1 MTSPESLALSADE
14 RAEPLVRALLESY
27 RGSQRGR
34 TGKGVRDF
42 SLPYDKLVHDI
53 AKVSVADQKRGE
65 AVLERLKQAGIVRW
79 TNKPFG
85 GGRIKSVF
93 VIAAQEEQFFA
104 AMGVPAPAAE
114 RQALIDSLKEHR
126 HKLDGTPHSES
137 WKEYL
142 REASESASEGRAI
155 EGLPND
161 RALHDEVITG
171 MVAVIRNNGP
181 VSLRR
186 LGAIQLNDSKQLAS
200 RRTSIERLMEAFLPL
215 ELASLEAWQVE
226 DTAPMV
232 RLFGPLGVELPGE
245 IWVGPLSAES
255 PYTLSEQTLT
265 QALRLSSNAQRCICI
280 ENQDTF
286 HDAITAGCK
295 DLLIQTSY
303 PSRSVVR
310 LLQMLPPSVALFH
323 WGDTDPWGF
332 DILRALRQRTGKRV
346 QALHMTYRSWPGGKK
361 LNGREYAMIERMLA
375 DPLLQDIRPE
385 LAAMKRAGNKGKFE
399 QESLPKNLLQSF

>member
-1 MTSPESLALSADE
+1 M
-14 RAEPLVRALLESY
+14 
-27 RGSQRGR
+27 
-34 TGKGVRDF
+34 RDF

-53 AKVSVADQKRGE
+53 AKASVAEQKRGE
-65 AVLERLKQAGIVRW
+65 AVLKRLRQAGVVRW

-93 VIAAQEEQFFA
+93 VIAAQEEQFFT
-104 AMGVPAPAAE
+104 AMGVLAPAAE
-114 RQALIDSLKEHR
+114 RQALVDSLTARLHE
-126 HKLDGTPHSES
+126 LDGTPHAES

-142 REASESASEGRAI
+142 IEASENAHEGRAI

-161 RALHDEVITG
+161 RALHDDVIAG
-171 MVAVIRNNGP
+171 MLAVIRNSGP

-186 LGAIQLNDSKQLAS
+186 LGSVQLNDSKKLAL
-200 RRTSIERLMEAFLPL
+200 RRASIERLMEAFLPL
-215 ELASLEAWQVE
+215 ELANLEAWQVE

-232 RLFGPLGVELPGE
+232 RFFGPLGVELTGE
-245 IWVGPLSAES
+245 VWAGPLSSES
-255 PYTLSEQTLT
+255 PYTLSEQTLARAMRLST
-265 QALRLSSNAQRCICI
+265 GALRCISI

-286 HDAITAGCK
+286 QDAIAAGCK

-332 DILRALRQRTGKRV
+332 DILRSLRQRTGKRV
-346 QALHMTYRSWPGGKK
+346 QALHMAYRPWPDGKK
-361 LNGREYAMIERMLA
+361 LNGREYAMIERMLT

-385 LAAMKRAGNKGKFE
+385 LEAMKRAGNKGKFE
-399 QESLPKNLLQSF
+399 QESLPKNLLQSLQSTNGEK